1 MSATYQSKK
10 EIETDLKTAEIIN
23 DLPFFCVQ
31 FFDHLSD
38 TCSPNTRL
46 QYAYDLKRFFGYLQ
60 ISAGF
65 TDCDIKSMTAHEI
78 LDTLTVEDIQE
89 YLKSFS
95 FKIRKD
101 GSLQKYSRA
110 YMARLTASIRSLY
123 HYFYKLQKIEKDL
136 GVLLD
141 TPVVPGKEIQ
151 ALDKEQVHRLLEAIL
166 SPSGM
171 NKKEYNAYCKVYR
184 RDYALVVL
192 ILGTGLR
199 ISECLGID
207 LSDLDFK
214 NNTVIVSR
222 KGGDQDVVYFSRFVA
237 DALEDYI
244 DNGRDFLVAKSGR
257 SPALFLSTQRER
269 LSADS
274 VQRLLNKYTLK
285 AGLNIHV
292 TPHSLRRTFGT
303 NLYSETGDI
312 YLVSTALHHSSV
324 ETTRKHY
331 AKMDE
336 SRKKTASEIADTIF
350 GKKK

>member
-1 MSATYQSKK
+1 MSDKYQNQK
-10 EIETDLKTAEIIN
+10 EIETEQKVKGIVS
-23 DLPFFCVQ
+23 DLPFFCEQ
-31 FFDHLSD
+31 FFYHLQENS
-38 TCSPNTRL
+38 SVNTRL
-46 QYAYDLKRFFGYLQ
+46 QYAYDLKRFFCYIQ
-60 ISAGF
+60 NSAGF
-65 TDCDIKSMTAHEI
+65 SNRNIKIMTPHEI
-78 LDTLTVEDIQE
+78 LDVLTVEDIQE
-89 YLKSFS
+89 YLKTFS
-95 FKIRKD
+95 YKIRKD

-123 HYFYKLQKIEKDL
+123 RYFYKLQKIEKDI

-141 TPVVPGKEIQ
+141 TPVVPNKEVQ
-151 ALDKEQVHRLLEAIL
+151 ALDKDQVHRLLGAIL
-166 SPSGM
+166 SPSEM
-171 NKKEYNAYCKVYR
+171 SKKEYTAYCKVYR

-192 ILGTGLR
+192 ILGTGIR

-222 KGGDQDVVYFSRFVA
+222 KGGDQDIVYFSPFVA
-237 DALEDYI
+237 QALIDYI
-244 DNGRDFLVAKSGR
+244 DNGRDFLLPNNLS
-257 SPALFLSTQRER
+257 SPALFISTHHER
-269 LSADS
+269 LSSDS

-285 AGLNIHV
+285 AGMNIHV

-331 AKMDE
+331 TKMGEDK
-336 SRKKTASEIADTIF
+336 KKTASKIADSIF
-350 GKKK
+350 SKD